1 MTDRHAS
8 PICLTHHILLAINS
22 QYSLFNA
29 LSYTGDPG
37 PGPIKQLNKPKW
49 PIVITTF
56 RTFNFR
62 LPFSLESGHC
72 PFTTAAKYHV
82 APGSMHLPHIDQ
94 SSCFTYLCFLI
105 LHSTFA
111 LRLQQPKCNLK
122 AAQSGLMDLTIMIS
136 DQANFLHYHPQR
148 PKCGFS

>member
-1 MTDRHAS
+1 MLHLFVLPHTSHS
-8 PICLTHHILLAINS
+8 TCPKYSIQPIQRTFLIQDPLNGSTS
-22 QYSLFNA
+22 QNDQLSLPPF
-29 LSYTGDPG
+29 
-37 PGPIKQLNKPKW
+37 
-49 PIVITTF
+49 V
-56 RTFNFR
+56 FNFR
-62 LPFSLESGHC
+62 LPFSLKSGHC

-111 LRLQQPKCNLK
+111 LRLQQPKCNLI
-122 AAQSGLMDLTIMIS
+122 AAQSGLMDLTIMTS

-148 PKCGFS
+148 PKCGCA

>member
-1 MTDRHAS
+1 MLHVYL
-8 PICLTHHILLAINS
+8 CFLTHHILLALNI
-22 QYSLFNA
+22 QYSRFNA
-29 LSYTGDPG
+29 LILYMRPWTR

-122 AAQSGLMDLTIMIS
+122 AAQSGLMDLTKMIS